1 MRVKQAVKH
10 FALLSIVAVAVSAC
24 SSTEDIEEQATQ
36 APVTVEPIIAKAA
49 IEEIATEAQKEE
61 SVVISN
67 GAIDIP
73 ILKDA
78 LIFAEFTDKL
88 PAVVNYFTQSSE
100 AQVINFYQ
108 QAFGAADSKER
119 KRNRLTL
126 QYTQG
131 EEMMRVVIS
140 QQDKKRQVDIIIES
154 KS

>member
-10 FALLSIVAVAVSAC
+10 FALLSMVAVAVSAC
-24 SSTEDIEEQATQ
+24 SSTEDIEEQPTQ
-36 APVTVEPIIAKAA
+36 TPAAVEPIIVEPL
-49 IEEIATEAQKEE
+49 IEE
-61 SVVISN
+61 SVTEVPKQISAVINN
-67 GAIDIP
+67 GVIDIP
-73 ILKDA
+73 VLKDA
-78 LIFAEFTDKL
+78 QIFAEFSDKL
-88 PAVVNYFTQSSE
+88 PAVVNYFTQSTE

-108 QAFGAADSKER
+108 QAFGTANSQER

-126 QYTQG
+126 QYNKG